1 MGGWWRTRKW
11 PQSSKGIDFLGSKRD
26 NELRSEK
33 MENESQI
40 YEITEEFTHTNNR
53 DEIISD
59 TFNRLGFQ
67 KGGED
72 IEQQYFNLGVE
83 P

>member
-1 MGGWWRTRKW
+1 
-11 PQSSKGIDFLGSKRD
+11 
-26 NELRSEK
+26 